1 MLNIN
6 FAWKE
11 TFFLNEE
18 DKKLNEPKEP
28 EAKTEGEEKP
38 TESKPIRVCEV
49 LSGKLGIIK
58 RVEWPDEMG
67 EEMAHG
73 RRIIFEDSYGTD
85 WATILRPG
93 ELFGDTVDEDSGTQ
107 GPSFQEAPYRGQ
119 LREVPAFEDEDD
131 LTEEDRLDI
140 AVGKLEGRAVRYCDE
155 EDEANIEHLAEL
167 EAEAMDICTDRIKAH
182 ALPMKLLAGDYRY
195 DRSKVTFHF
204 SAENRVDFR
213 QLVRD
218 LASIFKCR
226 IELHQIGI
234 RDEAK
239 LYCGLG
245 PCGQTQCCQRHL
257 TCFRS
262 VSIRMARL
270 QNLPLN
276 PAKISGNC
284 GRLMCCLNYEFEV
297 YAEIT
302 EHLPNVGDEKEI
314 DGKRCMVVFIS
325 PLTETITVQINDE
338 PNKKLTISR
347 EEYEEGRMK
356 KTAHARKGEG

>member
-1 MLNIN
+1 MDDNNNNIN
-6 FAWKE
+6 GPD
-11 TFFLNEE
+11 TPG
-18 DKKLNEPKEP
+18 DKP
-28 EAKTEGEEKP
+28 EGGEQLKG
-38 TESKPIRVCEV
+38 TKPIKVCEV
-49 LSGKLGIIK
+49 LSGKLGMIRRI
-58 RVEWPDEMG
+58 EWPDELGG
-67 EEMAHG
+67 EMTHG

-93 ELFGDTVDEDSGTQ
+93 VLYDETAQ
-107 GPSFQEAPYRGQ
+107 GEAECQGHVLHEAPFRGQ
-119 LREVPAFEDEDD
+119 QREVPAFDDEDD
-131 LTEEDRLDI
+131 LSEEDRFDI
-140 AVGKLEGRAVRYCDE
+140 AMGKLEGRTVRYCDE

-167 EAEAMDICTDRIKAH
+167 EAEAMDICNDRIKAH
-182 ALPMKLLAGDYRY
+182 ALPMKLLASDYRY

-239 LYCGLG
+239 LYCGMG
-245 PCGQTQCCQRHL
+245 PCGQVQCCQRHL
-257 TCFRS
+257 TCFKS

-284 GRLMCCLNYEFEV
+284 GRLMCCLNYEFDV

-302 EHLPNVGDEKEI
+302 EHMPNIGDEKEI
-314 DGKRCMVVFIS
+314 DGKRCTVMFIS
-325 PLTETITVQINDE
+325 PLTETVTVQINDE
-338 PNKKLTISR
+338 PNKKLNLTR
-347 EEYEEGRMK
+347 EEYEEGRTK
-356 KTAHARKGEG
+356 KAAHAKKGEG